1 MAHLR
6 SYRSELELVPSE
18 LDRPWQLPGS
28 TPAVP
33 TAELTAE
40 LTAAAASLELLA
52 RLPEASEVRP
62 EFSTVLPDYTAAA
75 RDWADTRAPSEGH
88 RACWDRQED

>member
-28 TPAVP
+28 TPA
-33 TAELTAE
+33 ELTAE
-40 LTAAAASLELLA
+40 LTAAAASLELQA

-62 EFSTVLPDYTAAA
+62 ELDFKGGA
-75 RDWADTRAPSEGH
+75 RGERP
-88 RACWDRQED
+88 RM

>member
-28 TPAVP
+28 TPA
-33 TAELTAE
+33 E
-40 LTAAAASLELLA
+40 LTAAAASLELQA